1 MEYEVTKDFDQIT
14 LKDDFMFFSVMSD
27 KELCKELL
35 ERILDIKIKKLVY
48 VAGQDTKKD
57 SYDGKGVR
65 LDIYTEDSENT
76 VYNVEMQAGKSTNL
90 PKRSRFY
97 QSAIDLNQLQAGMDY
112 DALKNTIVIFICTF
126 DVFKKDFL
134 KYTFKNICMEDK
146 ELVLNDATTKVFVN
160 TTATLDDENL
170 NSKLV
175 SLIEYINSETITDEY
190 TKKLDEAVRIKRRSA
205 DWRVKYMKYE
215 LNLLESRREGIEEGK
230 REGKIE
236 GIIEGRQEG
245 EEKLSNLM
253 NLLYR
258 EHRFE
263 DIGRVASDKQYKEK
277 LYKEFNIQ

>member
-97 QSAIDLNQLQAGMDY
+97 QSAIDLNQLHAGMDY
-112 DALKNTIVIFICTF
+112 DA
-126 DVFKKDFL
+126 
-134 KYTFKNICMEDK
+134 
-146 ELVLNDATTKVFVN
+146 LNDATTKVFVN

-170 NSKLV
+170 NPKLA
-175 SLIEYINSETITDEY
+175 SLIKYINSETITDEY

-215 LNLLESRREGIEEGK
+215 LNLLESRREGIV
-230 REGKIE
+230 
-236 GIIEGRQEG
+236 EG
-245 EEKLSNLM
+245 EEKLATLM

-277 LYKEFNIQ
+277 LYKEYNIQ

>member
-97 QSAIDLNQLQAGMDY
+97 QSAIDLNQLHAGMDY

-134 KYTFKNICMEDK
+134 KYTFKNICIEDK

-160 TTATLDDENL
+160 TTATLDDKNL
-170 NSKLV
+170 NPKLA
-175 SLIEYINSETITDEY
+175 SLIKYINSETITDEY

-215 LNLLESRREGIEEGK
+215 LNLLESRREGE
-230 REGKIE
+230 IE
-236 GIIEGRQEG
+236 GERRGRIEG
-245 EEKLSNLM
+245 EEKLATLM

-277 LYKEFNIQ
+277 LYKEYNIQ